1 MKQTKGLKALIKFFE
16 ENKRVRQSAIAQ
28 LLGVSEAYISLLLSG
43 KKQPSLKTACTI
55 EAITS
60 GKVKASDWL
69 IQI

>member
-1 MKQTKGLKALIKFFE
+1 
-16 ENKRVRQSAIAQ
+16 VRQSAIAQ
-28 LLGVSEAYISLLLSG
+28 LLGVSEAYISLLVSG